1 MSHDAD
7 KPRPGGGPALF
18 TDRQEDRSMTDHSTG
33 PETLTATTE
42 LAIGSRKL
50 KLKLVVPAGEV
61 PPESLL
67 PTLHQLSNHIV
78 DGVEEKVERQADVEI
93 SCAKGCGACCRQ
105 HVPISPAEA
114 RLMHAIVENMPEP
127 GRSEIRKRF
136 DDSAGRLK
144 ESGILD
150 QAMNYHRLAPE
161 ETKSMAI
168 DYFRLGI
175 ACPFL
180 QDESCSIHPFRPLI
194 CREYLVI
201 SSPGHCATLDEE
213 NIRRL
218 KFPVSVASAF
228 AGMDGVR
235 TEGENRYIPLVMA
248 MEWTEEHGGEIELR
262 PGPKWVQ
269 AFFADLSGSEIPD
282 PDQLTTG
289 DEDNPDQ

>member
-1 MSHDAD
+1 
-7 KPRPGGGPALF
+7 
-18 TDRQEDRSMTDHSTG
+18 MTENSPQ

-42 LAIGSRKL
+42 LAIGGRKL
-50 KLKLVVPAGEV
+50 KLKLVVPANEV

-78 DGVEEKVERQADVEI
+78 DGVEEKVERQADVAI
-93 SCAKGCGACCRQ
+93 SCKKGCGACCRQ

-127 GRSEIRKRF
+127 GRSIIRKRF
-136 DDSAGRLK
+136 DNAAQRLK
-144 ESGILD
+144 ESGLLD
-150 QAMNYHRLAPE
+150 QAMNYHRLSPV
-161 ETKSMAI
+161 ETKSMVSE
-168 DYFRLGI
+168 YFRLGI

-180 QDESCSIHPFRPLI
+180 EEEACSIHPFRPLI

-201 SSPGHCATLDEE
+201 SSPDHCATLDEE
-213 NIRRL
+213 NIQRL

-228 AGMDGVR
+228 AGMDGVK
-235 TEGENRYIPLVMA
+235 TEGENQYIPLTMA
-248 MEWTEEHGGEIELR
+248 MEWTEEHGGEVELR

-282 PDQLTTG
+282 PDELTTRSDAGPG
-289 DEDNPDQ
+289 D